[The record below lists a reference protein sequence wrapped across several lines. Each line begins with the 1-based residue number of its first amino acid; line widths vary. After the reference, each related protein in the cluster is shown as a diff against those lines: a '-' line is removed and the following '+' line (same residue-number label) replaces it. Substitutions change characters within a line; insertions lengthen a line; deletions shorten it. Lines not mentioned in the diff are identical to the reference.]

1 MRNSLKNLTSFLIM
15 ALLLTTASTAAL
27 AFPGGAPAGAPA
39 AQANPA
45 APKGTVV
52 ATMNSGGYTY
62 LQIENGGQKLWA
74 AVPQT
79 EVKVGQKVQL
89 APGMTMNQFTSKTL
103 GRTFDSIYLC
113 QGLDTA
119 K

>member
-1 MRNSLKNLTSFLIM
+1 MKNLTSFLILS
-15 ALLLTTASTAAL
+15 LLLTVASTAAL
-27 AFPGGAPAGAPA
+27 AFPGGAPSGAAPA

-52 ATMNSGGYTY
+52 ETMNSGGYTY

-79 EVKVGQKVQL
+79 EVKVGQKVEL
-89 APGMTMNQFTSKTL
+89 SPGMTMQQFTSKTL
-103 GRTFDSIYLC
+103 GRTFDSIYFC
-113 QGLDTA
+113 QGVVSA